1 MQVKSILRTAAGAAV
16 LAGAS
21 LGAQAATGT
30 IYAPASGASFTDLEV
45 GSIYIST
52 LSDLTGNFFGASS
65 VVFAFPFPVTLT
77 LGSVT
82 FTSGTVGALSNDL
95 DSSAAGFSF
104 KNVAVG
110 NYIVKASGY
119 VTGSQYPNLSL
130 VAANYTITPVPEPES
145 YALLLAG
152 LGLVGTIA
160 RRRMKAKA
168 EV

>member
-1 MQVKSILRTAAGAAV
+1 MCIR
-16 LAGAS
+16 
-21 LGAQAATGT
+21 
-30 IYAPASGASFTDLEV
+30 DR
-45 GSIYIST
+45 
-52 LSDLTGNFFGASS
+52 
-65 VVFAFPFPVTLT
+65 
-77 LGSVT
+77 
-82 FTSGTVGALSNDL
+82 

-160 RRRMKAKA
+160 RRRLKAKA